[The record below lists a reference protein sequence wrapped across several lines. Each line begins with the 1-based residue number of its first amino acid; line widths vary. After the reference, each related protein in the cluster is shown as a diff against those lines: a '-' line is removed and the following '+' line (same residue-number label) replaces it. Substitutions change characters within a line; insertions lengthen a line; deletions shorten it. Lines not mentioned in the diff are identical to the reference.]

1 MVNKFKTLLK
11 KEKGFTLVELLA
23 VIVILGIIVAIAIP
37 AVGNII
43 DNAQTEANDAQI
55 ELVVDAARLFDVQNT
70 MADGETI
77 LVSDLVDYG
86 YLELRDSD
94 TITGGVEKTS
104 SGLEYKGTIES
115 TTATLPTSP

>member
-43 DNAQTEANDAQI
+43 DNAQGDADDAQT

-70 MADGETI
+70 MAEGEVI
-77 LVSDLVDYG
+77 LVSDLVSYG

-94 TITGGVEKTS
+94 SISGGVEKTS
-104 SGLEYKGTIES
+104 SGLEYDSTLTS
-115 TTATLPTSP
+115 TTTALPTSP